1 MIKLKKTMKRTG
13 KIFLCFLLVVALVNI
28 LAPLFCRKPDEKYA
42 ENLRQTEFTSE
53 TAGAER
59 IRCIDDNEEAL
70 LWRLR
75 MIGTAKESIVLSTF
89 DLRAD
94 ENGTKL
100 LAALNHAA
108 AKGVKIQ
115 LLIDGIYQQLFLAGS
130 SDFQALA
137 AHENVEVGVY
147 NPVTP
152 ANLFKLNYRMH
163 DKYVIIDEKM
173 YLLGGRNSNDIF
185 LGDHTEDI
193 NVDRDILVY
202 DTSEGQGESL
212 QQLENYFHEIWN
224 ESCVHVK
231 KGKESSKYA
240 DQYQHMEEIYASLL
254 EKYNDIETYNSW
266 AKDTTEANKITLI
279 DNGTQ
284 ADRKTPQVL
293 QTIQY
298 LSENADHVISGAR
311 ASIFSTFIL
320 VAVISIFGTIVG
332 VGCGYYGGIM
342 DSVMMRISDVCLAF
356 PGLVFA
362 MAIAAILGGG
372 IQNAIIALAVIS
384 WPKYSRIAR
393 SQTLALKNEPYIHA
407 AILSGDSSLQI
418 MLRHVFPN
426 MLGPVLVTAMLDI
439 GTMMMELAGLS
450 FLGLGAQIPMAEW
463 GSMMSSGR
471 SMIQTYPWV
480 VLSPGIAIFVS
491 VVIFNL
497 LGDTVRDY
505 LDPKNREAF

>member
-1 MIKLKKTMKRTG
+1 MKRVG
-13 KIFLCFLLVVALVNI
+13 KIFLWFLLIVVLVNV
-28 LAPLFCRKPDEKYA
+28 LAPLFCRKPDEKYL
-42 ENLRQTEFTSE
+42 ETLRQTEFTSK
-53 TAGAER
+53 TAGTER

-212 QQLENYFHEIWN
+212 QQLEEYFHEIWN
-224 ESCVHVK
+224 ESCVHIKRAKQTDKVDTAQTNAEQIQEENK
-231 KGKESSKYA
+231 PKDNSETEIQDSKESGSASVKADSDKANKYA

-266 AKDTTEANKITLI
+266 EKDTTEANKITLI
-279 DNGTQ
+279 NNGTQ
-284 ADRKTPQVL
+284 AGRKTPQVL
-293 QTIQY
+293 QAIQY
-298 LSENADHVISGAR
+298 LSEDADHVI
-311 ASIFSTFIL
+311 IQTPY
-320 VAVISIFGTIVG
+320 VI
-332 VGCGYYGGIM
+332 CNGYMY
-342 DSVMMRISDVCLAF
+342 DVLQEISD
-356 PGLVFA
+356 
-362 MAIAAILGGG
+362 
-372 IQNAIIALAVIS
+372 
-384 WPKYSRIAR
+384 
-393 SQTLALKNEPYIHA
+393 HA
-407 AILSGDSSLQI
+407 KLQI
-418 MLRHVFPN
+418 VLNAVEKGSNPWGCTDYLNQKKKILKTGANVYELMN
-426 MLGPVLVTAMLDI
+426 DYPVHTKA
-439 GTMMMELAGLS
+439 
-450 FLGLGAQIPMAEW
+450 
-463 GSMMSSGR
+463 
-471 SMIQTYPWV
+471 
-480 VLSPGIAIFVS
+480 VLIDDRLS
-491 VVIFNL
+491 VVGSYNL
-497 LGDTVRDY
+497 DMRSTY
-505 LDPKNREAF
+505 LDTELMLVIDSKELNQQIRATEDDYMEKSKEVLADGQETEGTKYEKKLLTWQKKLFYGVLRIIIRPLRQLL